1 MAELNKIKHLQ
12 MCLMQ
17 TEEHVLSEYHP
28 EYWYIT
34 ISLIFSYFREDPS
47 CVNTVTFCQFLFIA
61 VEGFIFTAH
70 FGTKKP
76 VIPIR

>member
-12 MCLMQ
+12 MCLIQM
-17 TEEHVLSEYHP
+17 EEHDLYCLNIIQN
-28 EYWYIT
+28 WYI
-34 ISLIFSYFREDPS
+34 ICSYFREDPS